1 MNPGGR
7 TIRAVLFDF
16 YDTLAYLDARKAEP
30 LRRRAAE
37 ILGLAPEVYFEAW
50 GRHIDA
56 FMTGQFRSAGELVR
70 QVLADLGREAP
81 PGAVVRAAELEELA
95 RRRAVRPYPGARAV
109 LSVLRRR
116 GYRLGLVS
124 NVSPLAAQPI
134 DRLGFR
140 ERFDAVVLSCEV
152 GLLKPDPAVFE
163 LALKGLGV
171 GPTEAAFVAD
181 GGFGELDAAAAL
193 GMLTVRVSLPHQRPD
208 YGSSRYWDREVTEL
222 RQLIDLFPGLRSRSR
237 APSPPAPHR

>member
-1 MNPGGR
+1 MNFSGR

-16 YDTLAYLDARKAEP
+16 YDTLAYLDTQKSEP
-30 LRRRAAE
+30 LRRQAAE
-37 ILGLAPEVYFEAW
+37 TLGLALEVYSEAW
-50 GRHIDA
+50 ERRIDA
-56 FMTGQFRSAGELVR
+56 FMTGKFRSAGELVR

-81 PGAVVRAAELEELA
+81 PEVVARAVRLEELA
-95 RRRAVRPYPGARAV
+95 RRRAVRPYPGAKAV
-109 LSVLRRR
+109 LSILRRR

-124 NVSPLAAQPI
+124 NVSPPAAQPI

-140 ERFDAVVLSCEV
+140 ERFDVVVLSCEV
-152 GLLKPDPAVFE
+152 GLLKPDPAIFQ

-193 GMLTVRVSLPHQRPD
+193 GMFTVRVSLPHQRPD
-208 YGSSRYWDREVTEL
+208 YGSSRYWDREVKEL
-222 RQLIDLFPGLRSRSR
+222 RQLLDLFPGLHSRSQD
-237 APSPPAPHR
+237 PSPPAPRR